1 LAKTNL
7 TVFFS
12 LLSLVLLPSVGYSYG
27 ANSLAFGL
35 LLWTLV
41 QISLNY
47 HLIKKAVFFLL
58 NTKLIYILIF
68 ITTHYFVVMIFNRD
82 VYLINFDKFLVSLIL
97 INLIFITSFILNDNL
112 RLIDNKSLNFILNSI
127 TYFYLFILV
136 LSFLFI
142 SPFFPNNVKAVIFF
156 SEPSHYALSVAP
168 FFIYSVLQMNVS
180 NARLI
185 LLLFLIMTLII
196 QNATLLIII
205 TFGII
210 IHLFKT
216 YKNLNFLILC
226 ALFIILLFSFIG
238 IDFDYYLD
246 RFIYSSDNYN
256 MSLLV
261 YLSGW
266 ERSLISI
273 QDTLLFGVGFQQF
286 GFEYLSG
293 FFYDRLLIV
302 GGNNLNIYDGASVG
316 SKLVG
321 EFGIFGIFFIM
332 IYIFYFIK
340 IFFGLFRKNLNSIDS
355 LSIFYKA
362 SFLAFSFCIFI
373 RGTGYFSEL
382 TLLFFSSVI
391 YMFDKFY
398 EIKSSK

>member
-1 LAKTNL
+1 MAKTNL
-7 TVFFS
+7 AVFFS
-12 LLSLVLLPSVGYSYG
+12 LLSLVLFPSLGYSYG
-27 ANSLAFGL
+27 ASSLAFGL

-47 HLIKKAVFFLL
+47 YLIKKAVFFIL
-58 NTKLIYILIF
+58 NTKLIYIFIF
-68 ITTHYFVVMIFNRD
+68 IIIHYFVVLIFNKD
-82 VYLINFDKFLVSLIL
+82 ENLINFDKFLVSLL
-97 INLIFITSFILNDNL
+97 LVNLIFITSFILNDKL
-112 RLIDNKSLNFILNSI
+112 KIIDKKSLNLILNSI
-127 TYFYLFILV
+127 TLFYLFILA
-136 LSFLFI
+136 LSFLI
-142 SPFFPNNVKAVIFF
+142 RSPFFPNNLKAVVFF

-196 QNATLLIII
+196 QNATLLLIII
-205 TFGII
+205 FGII
-210 IHLFKT
+210 IHVLKT
-216 YKNLNFLILC
+216 YKNINFFIIC

-238 IDFDYYLD
+238 IDFDYYFD

-266 ERSLISI
+266 ERALISI
-273 QDTLLFGVGFQQF
+273 QNTLLFGVGFQQF
-286 GFEYLSG
+286 GFDYLSG
-293 FFYDRLLIV
+293 FFYDRLSIIGV
-302 GGNNLNIYDGASVG
+302 NNLNIYDGASVG

-340 IFFGLFRKNLNSIDS
+340 IFFELLRKNLNSIDS
-355 LSIFYKA
+355 LNIFYKV
-362 SFLAFSFCIFI
+362 SFLVFSFCIFI

-382 TLLFFSSVI
+382 TLLFFTSII
-391 YMFDKFY
+391 YMLDKSY